1 MQAHTHARSRSLV
14 ALAGLTAL
22 LGCASAKT
30 IEPAGES
37 SSAPFPRPERVLVFE
52 FAVNAGEVGMNRG
65 LVSDAERLGDSARQL
80 TAEEDA
86 LGHKTAAALADE
98 IARGLG
104 ELGIEAIHV
113 RPDTELLGP
122 ALSVDGHFL
131 SIDEG
136 DRAERVLIG
145 FGAGGTHVRIA
156 VQLDSLVAGD
166 FEPVYSFETEAD
178 SSKLPGAATP
188 LGVGAVTGDIVRG
201 AVVAGAKAVGS
212 EELSDSVTA
221 DVKRTAHQIVREVA
235 RIYAQHGWLDPAK
248 VPKK

>member
-1 MQAHTHARSRSLV
+1 MQARTHSFIRGQV
-14 ALAGLTAL
+14 ALAAL
-22 LGCASAKT
+22 ALALGCASAKT
-30 IEPAGES
+30 ITPAGES

-52 FAVNAGEVGMNRG
+52 FAVNAGEVGLNRG
-65 LVSDAERLGDSARQL
+65 VVSDIEQASQSARQL
-80 TAEEDA
+80 TAEEDK
-86 LGHKTAAALADE
+86 LGHQTAAALAEE

-104 ELGIEAIHV
+104 ELGIEAVHV
-113 RPDTELLGP
+113 KPETELLGP

-156 VQLDSLVAGD
+156 VELDSLVDGD
-166 FEPVYSFETEAD
+166 FEPVYTFETEAD

-212 EELSDSVTA
+212 EELSDSVSA

-235 RIYAQHGWLDPAK
+235 LLYSQHGWLDPAR